1 MAMVVPSP
9 ARNSG
14 ISRTVAAFG
23 AIEASYHTRGLLK
36 SPRSSRMRGV
46 GSVLGLT
53 IGLKPGSS
61 ALDLPGS
68 LRSLRAGARAEGPE
82 YQAAAVAGRAAP
94 AYTDI

>member
-1 MAMVVPSP
+1 
-9 ARNSG
+9 
-14 ISRTVAAFG
+14 
-23 AIEASYHTRGLLK
+23 
-36 SPRSSRMRGV
+36 MRGV

-94 AYTDI
+94 AYTDIWGRHEGCAALWQVAHHPSAAAGDLV